1 MQCAQT
7 MKTIDWTN
15 RFKRD
20 YRREAKNMGQQAL
33 KNLLADVMFR
43 LILGDKLQPR
53 HKDHALTG
61 DWQGCRDCHLKPDLI
76 MIYEVNDKVLI
87 LHRLGSHSELFG

>member
-1 MQCAQT
+1 

-20 YRREAKNMGQQAL
+20 YKREAKSVGEQAL
-33 KNLLADVMFR
+33 KSLLTDVM
-43 LILGDKLQPR
+43 LPIISGDKLQPK

-61 DWQGCRDCHLKPDLI
+61 NWSGCRDCHLKPDLI
-76 MIYEVNDKVLI
+76 MIYEITDRILT